1 MQTWRESI
9 HLAKEKLLDTLNEN
23 FISLPLSGEVETGS
37 AGVLFQ
43 AYMSQKTQKQIIKIL
58 PDCQIKSELLKLI
71 YGTHSKNCYQ
81 NLKW

>member
-37 AGVLFQ
+37 AGEQPASNNLTDWNGQ
-43 AYMSQKTQKQIIKIL
+43 EGIKTPSYPSTIPGLYVSENPKIN
-58 PDCQIKSELLKLI
+58 
-71 YGTHSKNCYQ
+71 H
-81 NLKW
+81 

>member
-37 AGVLFQ
+37 AGEQPASNNLTDWNGQ
-43 AYMSQKTQKQIIKIL
+43 GGIKTPSYPSTI
-58 PDCQIKSELLKLI
+58 PGVYVSENPK
-71 YGTHSKNCYQ
+71 TNH
-81 NLKW
+81 